1 MLLEAICSYSALP
14 RESVFQRCLSRTDAC
29 DVPREAGRA
38 PGVVSWGSPGH
49 LQDPRES
56 EPG

>member
-1 MLLEAICSYSALP
+1 MLLEAICSHSALP
-14 RESVFQRCLSRTDAC
+14 WESVFQQCLSRTDAC
-29 DVPREAGRA
+29 DVPREVGRA
-38 PGVVSWGSPGH
+38 PGVVTLSRPGH